1 MLLSLFDVIEARTDN
16 LLHSRR
22 ESYPLHQRCGFS
34 YKGKLCLPQLL
45 QHGGGP
51 QQYKQILCPTIIFFY
66 FKLNFDIKIN

>member
-1 MLLSLFDVIEARTDN
+1 LFDVIEARTDN
-16 LLHSRR
+16 PLHLRR

-34 YKGKLCLPQLL
+34 YKGKLCLPQVL

-51 QQYKQILCPTIIFFY
+51 QQYKQILCSTIKKKHY